1 VYIYACLNCKCV
13 LHTHTQTKTMVLEN
27 GHTHCPVWMCACAY
41 THHDSITVIIIE
53 NIHCLLVSLRR
64 LKTKT
69 DRLANCQL

>member
-1 VYIYACLNCKCV
+1 MI
-13 LHTHTQTKTMVLEN
+13 LEN
-27 GHTHCPVWMCACAY
+27 GRTHCPVWDTCACAR

-53 NIHCLLVSLRR
+53 NIHRLVVNLRR